1 MNFLYKLSAGIGVFL
16 LMGAAG
22 TSDYNTAAGLPDPL
36 WKLFLLVTVGFLMI
50 APAFINYIRKE
61 NEEEDDYL

>member
-1 MNFLYKLSAGIGVFL
+1 MNYLRKTLAAIGVFL

-36 WKLFLLVTVGFLMI
+36 WKLFLMTGIGFLLM

-61 NEEEDDYL
+61 NENNDYL

>member
-1 MNFLYKLSAGIGVFL
+1 MNYLRKVLAAIGVFL
-16 LMGAAG
+16 LIGAVG

-36 WKLFLLVTVGFLMI
+36 WKLFLMVGIGFLMI

-61 NEEEDDYL
+61 NENNDYM

>member
-1 MNFLYKLSAGIGVFL
+1 MNYLRKALAAIGVFL

-36 WKLFLLVTVGFLMI
+36 WKLFLMTGIGFLLI

-61 NEEEDDYL
+61 NESNDYM